1 MTTLATDHGPVPL
14 NIGAVLV
21 LERGAELDFA
31 TVRSV
36 LESRLPRVRRRSC
49 GSLLT

>member
-1 MTTLATDHGPVPL
+1 MTTLATDHGPVPM

-21 LERGAELDFA
+21 LEDGGRLDFS

-36 LESRLPRVRRRSC
+36 LASIHR
-49 GSLLT
+49 